1 MPAPTAKFRMSGTNS
16 RCNDAEKGAPT
27 LALAVKAECTP
38 QNFLINARALTR
50 LNNMAFLILHHGALG
65 DFVLTWPALRCLRLQ
80 FPDQQFFG
88 IGRPEYMR
96 LAVRQGLIDAF
107 RDIETAAMLDFLSGK
122 ALPPDMPQIS
132 GAVLWHSRAEPLTRL
147 LQASATLSVI
157 AVRPFPDVCVHVAH
171 YYCEILH
178 REFSCNMPHTLSDGF
193 PPRIQPTRT
202 YALIH
207 PGSGSRAKNYAP
219 SVYRAFAEKLR
230 QHGYDDIR
238 VVLGPVELERGAAQE
253 FRGERIEAP
262 ANVEQL
268 ADLLES
274 ASLYIGNDSGASHL
288 AAILGIPTL
297 ALYKTTNPAV
307 WGVIGQQAVSAQ
319 AQDEQTAL
327 AIVEQWLEC
336 CQQDAGDPIRAA

>member
-1 MPAPTAKFRMSGTNS
+1 
-16 RCNDAEKGAPT
+16 
-27 LALAVKAECTP
+27 
-38 QNFLINARALTR
+38 
-50 LNNMAFLILHHGALG
+50 MAFLILHHGALG
-65 DFVLTWPALRCLRLQ
+65 DFILTWPALKCLRSA
-80 FPDQQFFG
+80 FSDQQFFG

-96 LAVRQGLIDAF
+96 LAVRQKLLDAF

-122 ALPPDMPQIS
+122 ALPPDMPPLS
-132 GAVLWHSRAEPLTRL
+132 GAVLWHSRAEPMTRL
-147 LQASATLSVI
+147 LQASATLPVI
-157 AVRPFPDVCVHVAH
+157 AVRPFPDVQIHVAQ
-171 YYCEILH
+171 YYCEIL
-178 REFSCNMPHTLSDGF
+178 RSAFSIAGQGCPGYEPVKQALSK
-193 PPRIQPTRT
+193 Q

-238 VVLGPVELERGAAQE
+238 FVLGPVELERGAELE

-262 ANVEQL
+262 ANVEQF

-288 AAILGIPTL
+288 AAMLGLPTL

-327 AIVEQWLEC
+327 AIVEQWLETTR
-336 CQQDAGDPIRAA
+336 P